1 MLRGTK
7 IGFSESHFSSLFNI
21 YLFIYYPVI
30 PLASPPPP
38 PPLSKLVFAMP
49 SRISYFP
56 DETGISWVRDR
67 VSIQIGLGLW
77 KV

>member
-30 PLASPPPP
+30 PLASL
-38 PPLSKLVFAMP
+38 PLSKLVFAMP